1 MPRLPYKPHDDAG
14 PPEIVAPI
22 LARRGGRLLDLDR
35 QLLYSPPLALG
46 WNELMGAVRTRLE
59 LPAGLREIAICVVA
73 TINRAPYEFL
83 HHAPLLR
90 AAGASQA
97 QVDALADVDRALA
110 TPALFDPAERATIQL
125 ALEMTRSV
133 EVADAT
139 FVAARSALGDDRQLV
154 ELVGTIASYNM
165 VSRVIVALGI
175 EPE

>member
-1 MPRLPYKPHDDAG
+1 
-14 PPEIVAPI
+14 
-22 LARRGGRLLDLDR
+22 
-35 QLLYSPPLALG
+35 
-46 WNELMGAVRTRLE
+46 
-59 LPAGLREIAICVVA
+59 
-73 TINRAPYEFL
+73 
-83 HHAPLLR
+83 
-90 AAGASQA
+90 
-97 QVDALADVDRALA
+97 
-110 TPALFDPAERATIQL
+110 LFDPAERATIQL

>member
-46 WNELMGAVRTRLE
+46 WNALMGTVRTGLE
-59 LPAGLREIAICVVA
+59 LPDRLREIAICVVA
-73 TINRAPYEFL
+73 TINRAPYEFH

-90 AAGASQA
+90 AAGASEA
-97 QVDALADVDRALA
+97 QVESLRDVDAALRD
-110 TPALFDPAERATIQL
+110 PGLFDAAGQATLRL
-125 ALEMTRSV
+125 AVEMTRSV
-133 EVADAT
+133 QVADPT
-139 FVAARSALGDDRQLV
+139 FEAARRALGDDRQLV
-154 ELVGTIASYNM
+154 ELVATIASYNM